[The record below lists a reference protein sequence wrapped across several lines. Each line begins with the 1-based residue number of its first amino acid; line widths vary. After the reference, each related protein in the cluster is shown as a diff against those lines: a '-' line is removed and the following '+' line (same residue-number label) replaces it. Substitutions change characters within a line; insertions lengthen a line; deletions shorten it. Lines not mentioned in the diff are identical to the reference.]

1 MSDECKYICEFCGKS
16 FCTPC
21 ACNAHKRGCSKNPSP
36 QTKSK
41 DGGWCCRVCHN
52 YFRTRR
58 EMHNHIVNDHHL
70 DNGHAWNKGLTK
82 ETSESIAKA
91 VKTRFDNIES
101 GKIKI
106 QYNRAPWTDERRKAQ
121 SERKKAYYLQHPDKH
136 PNAILAGNRHKMTYP
151 EQVTYDWLIT
161 HSIHVEH
168 NKQIKTASFT
178 RYVDFFIP
186 NFNLIIEVDGEY
198 WHASKRD
205 IDHKKDIEASDA
217 GYATLRIKPKECITH
232 QLEVYFND
240 KIDCGITPLTS
251 EQIHKYDLLKNKN
264 REKSRVIEYA
274 KRTGKINCLGKIC
287 PNKITDDEM
296 LHRKNI
302 IINSGIDL
310 TKFGWVEK
318 VSKVTGLSRRQIY
331 KVVNSTDLINFVYR
345 R

>member
-1 MSDECKYICEFCGKS
+1 
-16 FCTPC
+16 
-21 ACNAHKRGCSKNPSP
+21 
-36 QTKSK
+36 
-41 DGGWCCRVCHN
+41 
-52 YFRTRR
+52 
-58 EMHNHIVNDHHL
+58 
-70 DNGHAWNKGLTK
+70 
-82 ETSESIAKA
+82 
-91 VKTRFDNIES
+91 
-101 GKIKI
+101 
-106 QYNRAPWTDERRKAQ
+106 
-121 SERKKAYYLQHPDKH
+121 
-136 PNAILAGNRHKMTYP
+136 MTYP

-168 NKQIKTASFT
+168 NKQIKTTSFK

-217 GYATLRIKPKECITH
+217 GYVTLRIKPKECIVH

-251 EQIHKYDLLKNKN
+251 EQIDKYDLLKKKN
-264 REKSRVIEYA
+264 NDKSQVLDDA
-274 KRTGKINCLGKIC
+274 KCTGKINCLGKIC
-287 PNKITDDEM
+287 SNKITDDEM
-296 LHRKNI
+296 LHRKNTI
-302 IINSGIDL
+302 ANSGVDL